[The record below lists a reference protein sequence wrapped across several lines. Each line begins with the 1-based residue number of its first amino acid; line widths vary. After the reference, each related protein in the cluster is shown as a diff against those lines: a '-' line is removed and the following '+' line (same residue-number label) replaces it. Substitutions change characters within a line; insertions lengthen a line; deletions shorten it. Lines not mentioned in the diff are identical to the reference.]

1 MSEKQ
6 VTLRFLAEP
15 SDVNFGGNVFGGNVM
30 KWIDH
35 AGYTCAAG
43 WAQSYC
49 VTAYVGDISFL
60 RPIRVGDLVELRA
73 ELMRTGR
80 SSMHIS
86 VTVSARH
93 PTQEDSRLTTH
104 CVMVFV
110 AVDKDGEPHP
120 VRTFEPTTKRDR
132 VLADYAA
139 EMITLHQELRD
150 NEAELLKMFGDANA
164 EKS

>member
-1 MSEKQ
+1 KAMPEKQ
-6 VTLRFLAEP
+6 IILRFLAEP

-43 WAQSYC
+43 WSQSYC

-60 RPIRVGDLVELRA
+60 RPIRVGDLVELKA

-86 VTVSARH
+86 VTVRARN
-93 PTQEDSRLTTH
+93 PRQGDSRLTTH

-110 AVDKDGEPHP
+110 AVDNAGHP
-120 VRTFEPTTKRDR
+120 RAVQTFEPVTQRER
-132 VLADYAA
+132 LLGDYAA
-139 EMITLHQELRD
+139 EMIKLHQQ
-150 NEAELLKMFGDANA
+150 
-164 EKS
+164 